1 MTVMLQGQVVA
12 ITGGA
17 RGIGFA
23 TARRLTELGAKVAI
37 GDVDEIAL
45 KEAAATLGLDCA
57 PTLDVTDSDSFSA
70 FLDGVESTL
79 GPIDVVINN
88 AGIMPIGP
96 LMAESDQ
103 LARRII
109 EINVLGVIT
118 GTKIA
123 LARMLPRRRGHI
135 VNIASLA
142 GEVSV
147 PGIATYCA
155 SKHAVLGFTDA
166 ARIEHQNSGVSFSSV
181 LPWFT
186 NTELVAG
193 TSGIRGLSNVEPED
207 IAEAIVAT
215 LRKPTPRVRVSKL
228 RGALVQ
234 SQRFLPQRVGERV
247 MRALGAESVFLDDV
261 DQSAR
266 RTYELRAQ
274 GK

>member
-1 MTVMLQGQVVA
+1 MMSSGQVVA

-23 TARRLTELGAKVAI
+23 TARRLTELGAHVAI
-37 GDVDEIAL
+37 GDVDDVAV
-45 KEAAATLGLDCA
+45 KEAAATLGLRCA
-57 PTLDVTDSDSFSA
+57 PELDVTERDSFAA
-70 FLDGVESTL
+70 FLDEVETTL
-79 GPIDVVINN
+79 GPIDVLINN

-96 LMAESDQ
+96 LLGESDA
-103 LARRII
+103 LARRIF

-118 GTKIA
+118 GTKLA
-123 LARMLPRRRGHI
+123 LARMLPRRSGHI

-142 GEVSV
+142 GEVCV

-166 ARIEHQNSGVSFSSV
+166 ARIEHQGSGVNLSSV

-193 TSGIRGLSNVEPED
+193 TSGVRGIGNVEPED

-215 LRKPTPRVRVSKL
+215 LRKPTPRVRVSKA

-234 SQRFLPQRVGERV
+234 AQRFVPHRLAERA
-247 MRALGAESVFLDDV
+247 MRALGAESMFLDGV
-261 DQSAR
+261 DQGAR
-266 RTYELRAQ
+266 RSYEQRAQ
-274 GK
+274 GQ